1 MFKLVELQGLVRI
14 PPTSF
19 GKPIKEAAL
28 EQLRRENEGETR
40 PEAGIIITITKV
52 LGIQAGRL
60 VPGDGAAYHKAKYIA
75 LTYQP
80 ILQEVVEG
88 EVVEIVDFGA
98 FIRVGPIDGLCH
110 VSQITDDFISY
121 DSKRG
126 VLLSKDKHRTLKE
139 GDIVR
144 GRVVAVSMSGRGR
157 GGKLG
162 LTMRQPHL
170 GSIDW
175 IEADLKDEKKKSKG
189 KEKQKTKKTKSKK
202 PEAPINI
209 VTPSGAQPSA
219 DDLASQLQK
228 KE

>member
-28 EQLRRENEGETR
+28 EQLRKENEGETR
-40 PEAGIIITITKV
+40 PEAGIVITITKV
-52 LGIQAGRL
+52 LGIEAGRL
-60 VPGDGAAYHKAKYIA
+60 VPGDGAAYHKVRYIA
-75 LTYQP
+75 LAYQP

-98 FIRVGPIDGLCH
+98 FVRVGPIDGLCH
-110 VSQITDDFISY
+110 ISQITDDFISY

-126 VLLSKDKHRTLKE
+126 VLISKDKQRTLKE
-139 GDIVR
+139 GDMVR

-175 IEADLKDEKKKSKG
+175 IERDVSPEKKKPE
-189 KEKQKTKKTKSKK
+189 KEKSKPKKKKTETPEVVSLPEDATPEKS
-202 PEAPINI
+202 
-209 VTPSGAQPSA
+209 V

-228 KE
+228 EE